1 MNISKSNLLAALAT
15 VKPGLASKEL
25 LEQTTSFAFIEGRVV
40 TYNDEISISH
50 PVTGI
55 DFEGAINAKE
65 LYGLL
70 SKIDKDE
77 IELSIEGT
85 ELLIQAGRVKA
96 GLKLE
101 GEVKIPLKEIPKKMG
116 KISNPK
122 RFVYLL
128 TFAMQT
134 CSRDPAASKLSCI
147 CLQKSGLIV
156 GSDGHRLF
164 QGQGDPLPVETFLLP
179 ASSAVEIIKMT
190 PTFISLEKGWVH
202 FKNDGNTVI
211 SSRRIEDDYI
221 PESQVKN
228 VLTFNKIGQVDF
240 PAKINQILERVRL
253 FAKGDTPLD
262 ELVEIVIE
270 KGKMKLRA
278 EAESTG
284 SWVEERASI
293 SFEGSITFL
302 ITPSL
307 FIDILQITQTSI
319 IDKSIQKIKF
329 TGPDW
334 DYVLMLRT
342 PPEKKV
348 KKGKVKEAA
357 GDSDDIAF

>member
-1 MNISKSNLLAALAT
+1 MNISKSNLLAALAI

-50 PVTGI
+50 PIDGV

-70 SKIDKDE
+70 SKIEKDE
-77 IELSIEGT
+77 IEMTIEADQ
-85 ELLIQAGRVKA
+85 LLIHAGRVKA

-101 GEVKIPLKEIPKKMG
+101 GEVKLPIKEVPAKMH

-122 RFVYLL
+122 RFNHLL

-134 CSRDPAASKLSCI
+134 CSKDPAQSKLSCI
-147 CLQKSGLIV
+147 CLKKNGLIL
-156 GSDGHRLF
+156 GSDGFRLL
-164 QGQGDPLPVETFLLP
+164 QAQADPLPVEDFLLP
-179 ASSAVEIIKMT
+179 ASSSVEIIKID
-190 PTFISLEKGWVH
+190 PTFVSLEKGWAH
-202 FKNDGNTVI
+202 FKNDKGTVV
-211 SSRRIEDDYI
+211 SSRRIDDDYMPNEQI
-221 PESQVKN
+221 KN
-228 VLTFNKIGQVDF
+228 VLGFNKVGEIQF
-240 PAKINQILERVRL
+240 PAKILQIIERVGL
-253 FAKGDTPLD
+253 FAKGDTPID
-262 ELVEIVIE
+262 ELVEVSIE
-270 KGKMKLRA
+270 GGKMRLRA
-278 EAESTG
+278 QAEGTG

-293 SFEGSITFL
+293 TYQGTILFL

-307 FIDILQITQTSI
+307 FVDILQVTQTSI

-334 DYVLMLRT
+334 EYVIMLRV
-342 PPEKKV
+342 PPEKKKATAS
-348 KKGKVKEAA
+348 KKKEEVE
-357 GDSDDIAF
+357 SDDLPF